1 MAKLTGLTIGR
12 APELIQPVLVL
23 ARTCLLSGLGG
34 AGRFS
39 SVARSI
45 RLGTIL
51 AALCYNHVKVRVRI
65 FEQRSQGYRFYRF
78 TLLAVIILR
87 FIIDQSYSP

>member
-12 APELIQPVLVL
+12 APELIQPVLAL
-23 ARTCLLSGLGG
+23 ARLLAFGVR
-34 AGRFS
+34 GRRAVFFCGS
-39 SVARSI
+39 LYPTGHVS
-45 RLGTIL
+45 T
-51 AALCYNHVKVRVRI
+51 ALCYNHVKVRVRI

-87 FIIDQSYSP
+87 FIIDQS